1 MITAKG
7 LEGIVVD
14 DSAICKIDG
23 NAGRLI
29 YRGYDIHDL
38 ASSLS
43 FEEVTY
49 LLWNGDLPNADQL
62 KEFNNDFA
70 HQRSIPENLKSAI
83 RKLPASSNALDVLRT
98 AISVLGAEMPLKKP
112 DMVDA
117 IAISAKIPTI
127 NAAFDRIRKGQE
139 PIEPRYD
146 LSHAA
151 NYLYMLTGRPA
162 EAVKADALNK
172 YLILL
177 ADHSM
182 NSSTFTARVVAST
195 WSDAYSAVVAAI
207 CALKGPLHG
216 GAPAPVLKM
225 LQDIGKPERAEAW
238 IRNELR
244 SDRRLMGFG
253 HRVYRTTD
261 PRAEILRE
269 IAEKSAPKDLIDLA
283 KNVEETGIRIL
294 QEYRP
299 QRKLYANVEFYSAVV
314 MHSVGLPPD
323 LFTATFA
330 ASRSIGWTAN
340 ILEQVANN
348 RLIRPETKY
357 TGPLDRKVVPINA
370 R

>member
-1 MITAKG
+1 MMKAKG
-7 LEGIVVD
+7 LDGIVVD

-23 NAGRLI
+23 NAGQLI

-38 ASSLS
+38 ATSLS
-43 FEEVTY
+43 FEEVAY
-49 LLWNGDLPNADQL
+49 LLWNGDLPNGEQL
-62 KEFNNDFA
+62 NEFNKQLIC
-70 HQRSIPENLKSAI
+70 QRAIPENLKSAI
-83 RKLPASSNALDVLRT
+83 RKLPASSNVLDVLRT
-98 AISVLGAEMPLKKP
+98 AISILGAETALKKP
-112 DMVDA
+112 DMDDA

-127 NAAFDRIRKGQE
+127 IGAFDRIRNGQD
-139 PIEPRYD
+139 PIDPRDD
-146 LSHAA
+146 LTHAS
-151 NYLYMLTGRPA
+151 NYLYMFTGHTAEPA
-162 EAVKADALNK
+162 KVDALNK

-177 ADHSM
+177 ADHGM

-195 WSDAYSAVVAAI
+195 WSDAYSSVVAAI

-225 LQDIGKPERAEAW
+225 LRNIGTPERAEEW
-238 IRNELR
+238 IRNELK

-261 PRAEILRE
+261 PRAQILKE
-269 IAEKSAPKDLIDLA
+269 IAEKSAPIKLIELA
-283 KNVEETGIRIL
+283 KKVEETGIRIL

-348 RLIRPETKY
+348 RLIRPEINY
-357 TGPLDRKVVPINA
+357 TGPLNRKVVPIKA